1 MGRLRPHGDT
11 GGAAGRAHVLTS
23 TSSGEA
29 IAYTLTFENPAPPWD
44 AERRLG
50 LPPRLAHIYVRQGYD
65 GGPLLILIIRLVRST
80 LISKEDVL
88 HRCSI
93 LHVVY

>member
-23 TSSGEA
+23 ASSGEA

-44 AERRLG
+44 ADRRLG
-50 LPPRLAHIYVRQGYD
+50 LPPRLAHIYVRQG
-65 GGPLLILIIRLVRST
+65 
-80 LISKEDVL
+80 
-88 HRCSI
+88 
-93 LHVVY
+93 HVVHSSFDSFARRLRRVASPLRCAHVA